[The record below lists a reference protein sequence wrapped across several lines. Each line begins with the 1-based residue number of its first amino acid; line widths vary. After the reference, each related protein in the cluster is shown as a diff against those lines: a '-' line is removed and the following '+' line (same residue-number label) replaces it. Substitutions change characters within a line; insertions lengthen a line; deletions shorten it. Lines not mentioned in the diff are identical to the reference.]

1 MTIGTNVMVVRSDIK
16 RLVSD
21 LNSPQSGCA
30 VCPAYEHALC
40 DAVRPRGAA
49 SIGITPNLVP
59 QAEISVRARRLIV
72 HEHDFHDSVP
82 IICSGWAAT
91 VALLP
96 DGRRQILS
104 FLLPGDIVSAELLFA
119 PQPRRVVEAITDV
132 RYRKYKRAE
141 LKNLLSQRPAL
152 LDRVL
157 KAWLAEAT
165 RANRLIVDLGRRS
178 GEERIAQL
186 ILSFVERLT
195 ERNLIGTDPIEFE
208 FPLRQHQIADAI
220 GMTQVHVSK
229 VISDLRRAELIEFRG
244 RNLTV
249 LDLAGLRA
257 RASMRYG
264 SYEPSLSAAV

>member
-1 MTIGTNVMVVRSDIK
+1 MIARRDD
-16 RLVSD
+16 RQAAPD
-21 LNSPQSGCA
+21 LDWPEPGCV
-30 VCPAYEHALC
+30 VCPAFEHALC
-40 DAVRPRGAA
+40 EVARRHGGP
-49 SIGITPNLVP
+49 SIELPSNLIP

-72 HEHDFHDSVP
+72 HEHDFRDSVP

-132 RYRKYKRAE
+132 RYRKYKRVE
-141 LKNLLSQRPAL
+141 LKTLLSQRADL
-152 LDRVL
+152 LDRVM
-157 KAWLAEAT
+157 KAWLAEAR
-165 RANRLIVDLGRRS
+165 RADRLIIDLGRRS

-186 ILSFVERLT
+186 ILNFVERLT

-229 VISDLRRAELIEFRG
+229 VISDLRRADLIEFRE

-257 RASMRYG
+257 RASMRCG
-264 SYEPSLSAAV
+264 SYEASLSTAAV

>member
-1 MTIGTNVMVVRSDIK
+1 MIARRDD
-16 RLVSD
+16 RQAAPD
-21 LNSPQSGCA
+21 LDWPQPGCA
-30 VCPAYEHALC
+30 VCPAFEHALC
-40 DAVRPRGAA
+40 EAARRHGGPPIAVP
-49 SIGITPNLVP
+49 PNLIP
-59 QAEISVRARRLIV
+59 QGEVSVRARRLV
-72 HEHDFHDSVP
+72 AHEHDFRDSVP

-104 FLLPGDIVSAELLFA
+104 FLLPGDIVSVELLFA

-141 LKNLLSQRPAL
+141 LKGLLSQRADL
-152 LDRVL
+152 LDRVM

-186 ILSFVERLT
+186 ILNFVERLT
-195 ERNLIGTDPIEFE
+195 ERNLIRTDPIEFE

-229 VISDLRRAELIEFRG
+229 VISDLRRGGFIEFRE
-244 RNLTV
+244 RSLTV
-249 LDLAGLRA
+249 LDLAGLRE

-264 SYEPSLSAAV
+264 SYEASLSTAAV